1 MRGLRVEYVSHTYG
15 EVEILK
21 DLSLSVEPG
30 QLNCLVGPSGCGKTT
45 LLRLAAGLEAVQR
58 GRITIDDTRVA
69 EGGTASHVPPER
81 RGVGLMF
88 QDYALFPHLSV
99 AENIT
104 FGLNGGMAAEP
115 GWLGEAIDRMGLKP
129 HLDSY
134 PHMLSGGQQQR
145 VALVRALAPSPRV
158 ILLDEPFSGLDASLR
173 AQIREETRNLLRDLG
188 MATLM
193 VTHDPEEAMSMADR
207 ILVMRDGQIVQS
219 GDPFETYMHPV
230 DAYVAKLFGPVN
242 RLRGVVEN
250 ANVET
255 PLATFEAAGLPE
267 GTPVEVLIRPEGL
280 RVVPAGP
287 CQPGEADGEVISAR
301 LLGRSSHLRVAVS
314 YADGAKI
321 PLEAW
326 IPGVMLPMPGAAV
339 NIEIDAWQAMV
350 FATAGGD

>member
-1 MRGLRVEYVSHTYG
+1 MRGLRVEHVSHAYG
-15 EVEILK
+15 ETEILK
-21 DLSLSVEPG
+21 NVSLSVEPG

-45 LLRLAAGLEAVQR
+45 VLRLAAGLEPVQQ
-58 GRITIDDTRVA
+58 GRITIDGTRVS
-69 EGGTASHVPPER
+69 EDGTASHVPPER

-99 AENIT
+99 AKNIT
-104 FGLNGGMAAEP
+104 FGLDNGTAQDQS
-115 GWLGEAIDRMGLKP
+115 WLGEAIERMGLTP

-134 PHMLSGGQQQR
+134 PHTLSGGQQQR
-145 VALVRALAPSPRV
+145 VALMRALAPSPRV

-173 AQIREETRNLLRDLG
+173 VQIREETRTLLRDLN

-207 ILVMRDGQIVQS
+207 ILVMREGRIVQS

-230 DAYVAKLFGPVN
+230 DAYVAKMFGPVN
-242 RLRGVVEN
+242 RLRGVV
-250 ANVET
+250 ADAQVET
-255 PLATFEAAGLPE
+255 PLATFEAAGLPD
-267 GTPVEVLIRPEGL
+267 GTPVDILIRPEGL
-280 RVVPAGP
+280 SVIPAGP

-301 LLGRSSHLRVAVS
+301 LLGRSSRLRVAVR

-326 IPGVMLPMPGAAV
+326 IPGVMLPTPGAAV

-350 FATAGGD
+350 FASGAD